1 MITLYHAP
9 QSRSSRMIWLLE
21 ELGVGYDIRLVSILR
36 PMTGEGAADP
46 GNPHPDGK
54 VPAIAHNGR
63 LVAESMAIVLYLTDA
78 FPAAGLGPVAADAA
92 RGEYLTWLAW
102 YAAELEPAMFAR
114 FGQELPGSPMKQ
126 RGYDAAV
133 RRLHEALARG
143 PYMLGARFS
152 GADVLIA
159 SAINFGRTVFPE
171 SQLLDDYIERC
182 RARQAAV
189 RGLALDSAS
198 GGQHMAL
205 AD

>member
-9 QSRSSRMIWLLE
+9 QSRSSRMIWL
-21 ELGVGYDIRLVSILR
+21 
-36 PMTGEGAADP
+36 
-46 GNPHPDGK
+46 
-54 VPAIAHNGR
+54 
-63 LVAESMAIVLYLTDA
+63 
-78 FPAAGLGPVAADAA
+78 
-92 RGEYLTWLAW
+92 AW
-102 YAAELEPAMFAR
+102 YAAELEPAMFAG

-159 SAINFGRTVFPE
+159 SAINFGRKVFPE
-171 SQLLDDYIERC
+171 SRLLDDYIERC
-182 RARQAAV
+182 RARPAAV